1 MHALVL
7 LHFSW
12 ILVKNV
18 YIEYIFCFYY
28 NCMFIFK
35 GDHPFDRRLS
45 IVTYVC
51 LFMSSRHVLRQHV
64 RVRNLSGNPLSAVQ
78 TRTVRPRIRIR
89 RQPPLF
95 PPETWNVFNATVSNT
110 QRTNNETKA
119 WNNAFARQIGHS
131 HPSLYRLLDNLRKD
145 TALVHIA
152 LEAEARG
159 HPARKRVRRAT
170 RELQERLQNL
180 CVARRDGSKS
190 VAEALRGLGHTIR
203 FV

>member
-45 IVTYVC
+45 IVTYVW

-64 RVRNLSGNPLSAVQ
+64 RVRNLSV
-78 TRTVRPRIRIR
+78 
-89 RQPPLF
+89 
-95 PPETWNVFNATVSNT
+95 
-110 QRTNNETKA
+110 
-119 WNNAFARQIGHS
+119 
-131 HPSLYRLLDNLRKD
+131 
-145 TALVHIA
+145 
-152 LEAEARG
+152 
-159 HPARKRVRRAT
+159 VRRPDENRPPPDPHSSTTAVVSAGDV
-170 RELQERLQNL
+170 ER
-180 CVARRDGSKS
+180 
-190 VAEALRGLGHTIR
+190 
-203 FV
+203 F

>member
-1 MHALVL
+1 MCVCSCLPGM
-7 LHFSW
+7 
-12 ILVKNV
+12 
-18 YIEYIFCFYY
+18 Y
-28 NCMFIFK
+28 
-35 GDHPFDRRLS
+35 FDN
-45 IVTYVC
+45 TYV
-51 LFMSSRHVLRQHV
+51 
-64 RVRNLSGNPLSAVQ
+64 SGTCPLSAVQ

-110 QRTNNETKA
+110 QRTNNETEA

-131 HPSLYRLLDNLRKD
+131 HPSPYRLLDNLRKD

-159 HPARKRVRRAT
+159 QPPRERVRRAT